1 MFENIL
7 ATILLPA
14 ILFSTLPTDGAQ
26 IEAMASNSDLGNTI
40 YGDGGG
46 FSHSWLH
53 RQGIES
59 RRPIKVEP
67 NKLGIV
73 TSASSVIVV
82 DDETGTL
89 LYGERPYDLRSI
101 GSVTKLMAVMVFL
114 DQQPDLERSV
124 VLNSN
129 LDLVIGGR
137 QYVGFGESIRLREVL
152 ASVIIAS
159 DNSAARSLM
168 RFSGLSNEE
177 FVEKMNEKAVEI
189 GMGNTRFTEPTGI
202 DPNNVSTAHQITMLL
217 REAEKY
223 DEILH
228 YASMSNYTIRHD
240 NGRLVNMD
248 NTNGLLR
255 TNMNEKEFRVVNGK
269 TGFLPQA
276 GYVLSSTVESR
287 GKKIHIVVMGADSV
301 ESRVQ
306 EVRALADWTF
316 GVYKWPDEL

>member
-14 ILFSTLPTDGAQ
+14 ILFTTLPTDGAQ
-26 IEAMASNSDLGNTI
+26 LEAMAADSEVESTV

-46 FSHSWLH
+46 FSHTWLH
-53 RQGIES
+53 TQNVKA
-59 RRPIKVEP
+59 RRPVKVEV
-67 NKLGIV
+67 NKLGLI
-73 TSASSVIVV
+73 TSASSVVV
-82 DDETGTL
+82 IDDETGTL

-114 DQQPDLERSV
+114 DQEPDLERGV

-129 LDLVIGGR
+129 LDLVVGGR

-152 ASVIIAS
+152 AAVVVAS

-177 FVEKMNEKAVEI
+177 FVDEMNRKAIEL
-189 GMGNTRFTEPTGI
+189 GMGSTRFTEPTGI
-202 DPNNVSTAHQITMLL
+202 DPNNVSTAHQLTMLL
-217 REAEKY
+217 RAAEEY

-228 YASMSNYTIRHD
+228 YARMSNYTIRHD
-240 NGRLVNMD
+240 NGRAVNMD

-255 TNMNEKEFRVVNGK
+255 TNMNEGAFRVVNGK
-269 TGFLPQA
+269 TGYLPQA
-276 GYVLSSTVESR
+276 GYVLTSTVESR
-287 GKKIHIVVMGADSV
+287 GRKIHVVVMGADSV

-316 GVYKWPDEL
+316 SVYKWPDEL